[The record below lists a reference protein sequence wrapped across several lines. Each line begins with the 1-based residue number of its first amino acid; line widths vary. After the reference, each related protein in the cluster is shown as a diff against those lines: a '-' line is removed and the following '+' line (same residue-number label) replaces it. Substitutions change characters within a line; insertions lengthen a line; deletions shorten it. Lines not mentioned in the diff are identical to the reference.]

1 MSTSWFFPLTS
12 SGAWL
17 NFGFHG
23 TYGCFLKAFQRA
35 APRSQ
40 EEEATMATVL
50 KPAPQPVPRIA
61 PREDLNPYRIAQ
73 IQFDLAAEYLK
84 LDPGVR
90 QILRSPKRVLEVS
103 VPTKMDNGQ
112 IKVFTGYRVQHN
124 LARGPAKGGIR
135 YHPNVTLDEVK
146 ALAIWMTWKTA
157 TVNLPFGGGKG
168 GVICDPK
175 RMSKPELERMTRRY
189 ASEIMPLIGPEQDIP
204 APDVYTDAQTMAW
217 IMDTYSMAKG
227 YSSPGVVTGKPIS
240 IGGSEGRK
248 EATARGVLAVVEEA
262 CKVKKMSLRG
272 ASVAIQG
279 FGNAG
284 SLVARLFAEKKAR
297 IIAIS
302 DSRGG
307 VTNSRGIDPLKAM
320 RYKDRSGTVVG
331 MPGTTRISNDDL
343 LTIKCDILIPAALE
357 NVITLNN
364 VEQIKAK
371 IVAEAANGPTTPHAD
386 EVLARKGIT
395 LLPDILTNA
404 GGVTVSYFEWV
415 QDLQSFFWSEA
426 EVNAKLESVMRRA
439 FLEVHEMSRK
449 HRAHM
454 RTGAYVLAVGRVSDA
469 TLARGLFP

>member
-1 MSTSWFFPLTS
+1 M
-12 SGAWL
+12 
-17 NFGFHG
+17 G
-23 TYGCFLKAFQRA
+23 TV
-35 APRSQ
+35 P
-40 EEEATMATVL
+40 
-50 KPAPQPVPRIA
+50 KPIPQAVPRIA

-124 LARGPAKGGIR
+124 MARGPAKGGIR
-135 YHPNVTLDEVK
+135 YHPNVTVDEVK
-146 ALAIWMTWKTA
+146 ALATWMTWKTA
-157 TVNLPFGGGKG
+157 TVNIPFGGGKG
-168 GVICDPK
+168 GVVCDPK

-189 ASEIMPLIGPEQDIP
+189 ASEILPLIGPEQDIP
-204 APDVYTDAQTMAW
+204 APDVYTDSQTMAW
-217 IMDTYSMAKG
+217 IMDTYSMTKG
-227 YSSPGVVTGKPIS
+227 YSNLGVVTGKPVS

-248 EATARGVLAVVEEA
+248 EATARGVLVVVEEA
-262 CKVKKMSLRG
+262 CKVKKLPLRG

-284 SLVARLFAEKKAR
+284 SLIARLFADKKAR
-297 IIAIS
+297 IVAIS

-307 VTNSRGIDPLKAM
+307 VTNPRGIDPLKAM
-320 RYKDRSGTVVG
+320 RYKERAGTVVG
-331 MPGTTRISNDDL
+331 MPGTSRISNDDL
-343 LTIKCDILIPAALE
+343 LTMKCDILIPAALE

-364 VEQIKAK
+364 VEQLKAR
-371 IVAEAANGPTTPHAD
+371 IVAEAANGPTTPHSD
-386 EVLARKGIT
+386 EVLARRGIM

-449 HRAHM
+449 HRTHM